1 LTSIVLSDQGYSSAH
16 YRADPPGL
24 LA

>member
-1 LTSIVLSDQGYSSAH
+1 LTSIVVSDQGYSSAH